1 MDKLSVKG
9 SNVSLQITGAKKTGS
24 QTGGV
29 TDDFRALLAGKQ
41 ADSQDTKDSMDISKD
56 TKDAKDTDSGKDQV
70 TNDTK
75 KDIVSEDQGKTEK
88 TEEPDKQAEELMTA
102 YQISQGMRP
111 EMIQIASETTEESA
125 PEVVIGID
133 SKADTGITIQT
144 AGAEELTATV
154 QSEQTADVVNV
165 QTQAAD
171 TVLQKETPQPTDI
184 DTTDVPI
191 SDVQPAAPKADMS
204 EAKQE
209 TSDFTS
215 QFKSKDRVPQTE
227 EKAQVQTE
235 NTMTENGAPI
245 AVDSPRTGQIETS
258 KYETVT
264 TVHVEQPEEL
274 PEQVTNQLLSK
285 VVEGVKEFEIHIEP
299 ANLGKLAIKVLYEG
313 SQATISI
320 VCSEKRAL
328 DVLGQNAREIGNI
341 IERNLGEETTI
352 IVEKQETDYLNQTR
366 DENEQAG
373 QEQQKQEENGKNQDS
388 EDAGDFLQKLRLGLA
403 G

>member
-9 SNVSLQITGAKKTGS
+9 NDLSLQLTGS
-24 QTGGV
+24 KKNDSRTGGV
-29 TDDFRALLAGKQ
+29 TDDFRALLTGKQ
-41 ADSQDTKDSMDISKD
+41 TAGQDTKDSKEISRD
-56 TKDAKDTDSGKDQV
+56 TKDAKDTDPGKDQV

-75 KDIVSEDQGKTEK
+75 KDTVSEDTGKTEK
-88 TEEPDKQAEELMTA
+88 TEEPDRQAEELMTA

-111 EMIQIASETTEESA
+111 EMIQLTPETAEEAA
-125 PEVVIGID
+125 PEVVIGAD
-133 SKADTGITIQT
+133 SNADAGITIQT
-144 AGAEELTATV
+144 AGTEELTATV
-154 QSEQTADVVNV
+154 QPEQTVNV

-171 TVLQKETPQPTDI
+171 TLLQKDIPQPTEAE
-184 DTTDVPI
+184 TTDIPMA
-191 SDVQPAAPKADMS
+191 DVQPAAPKADTS
-204 EAKQE
+204 ETKQD
-209 TSDFTS
+209 TSDFMS
-215 QFKSKDRVPQTE
+215 QFKNKDRMPQTE

-245 AVDSPRTGQIETS
+245 AADSPKTGQVEVP

-285 VVEGVKEFEIHIEP
+285 LVEGVKEFEIHIEP

-313 SQATISI
+313 TQATISI

-373 QEQQKQEENGKNQDS
+373 QEQQKEKENGKNQDS